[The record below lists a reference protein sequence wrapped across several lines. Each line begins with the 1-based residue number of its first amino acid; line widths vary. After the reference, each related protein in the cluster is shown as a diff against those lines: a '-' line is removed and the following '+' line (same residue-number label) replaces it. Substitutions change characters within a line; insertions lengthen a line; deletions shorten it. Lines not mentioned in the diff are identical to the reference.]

1 MFDKE
6 NEKKKELEQIWDGL
20 SYHVNELAK
29 FMNENEK
36 ESFFGNEENEKKMR
50 KYAEGIICAYYLGM
64 RIITRSKVSD
74 LMSMIL
80 GGMESTEETKKPE
93 EGKETKKPEE
103 GETTFSME
111 DMLKSVFG
119 MTEDK
124 KEDTEP

>member
-6 NEKKKELEQIWDGL
+6 NEKKKELEQIWEGL

-29 FMNENEK
+29 FMKENEK

-50 KYAEGIICAYYLGM
+50 KYAEGIIAGYYLGM

-80 GGMESTEETKKPE
+80 GGMESKEETEETKKPE
-93 EGKETKKPEE
+93 EGEKA
-103 GETTFSME
+103 FSME

-119 MTEDK
+119 TNEDK
-124 KEDTEP
+124 KEDAEP

>member
-29 FMNENEK
+29 FMNEHEK

-80 GGMESTEETKKPE
+80 GGMKTEETE
-93 EGKETKKPEE
+93 ETEETKKPEE

-119 MTEDK
+119 TEDE
-124 KEDTEP
+124 KEDAEP